1 MAIESVNPATGER
14 IERYEATSAE
24 QVAAAA
30 AACAEAQRAWAERS
44 FAERAAPLRA
54 TARLL
59 REEREALARL
69 MALEMG
75 KPLAQGV
82 AEAEKCAWVCELLRR
97 RRPRASSRPS
107 RSRRDAAQSFVRF
120 EPLGVVLAVM
130 PWNFPSGR
138 CSASPPRR

>member
-75 KPLAQGV
+75 KPIVQ
-82 AEAEKCAWVCELLRR
+82 AEAEVEKCAWVVRVL
-97 RRPRASSRPS
+97 RRPRRGASSRPS
-107 RSRRDAAQSFVRF
+107 RSRPTPRRASCASSR
-120 EPLGVVLAVM
+120 
-130 PWNFPSGR
+130 
-138 CSASPPRR
+138 SASCSR